1 MLTTLL
7 SLSKAMK
14 PNTTT
19 TEKILVQHSENS
31 SQMND
36 GNQESNTTVS
46 FQAVQ
51 ESNTTVSLQAVQE
64 SNTTVSLQAV
74 QESNTTVSFQ
84 AVQESNTIVSFD
96 SFLSFETCEYRM
108 NYAEREG

>member
-1 MLTTLL
+1 
-7 SLSKAMK
+7 MK
-14 PNTTT
+14 PNTTN
-19 TEKILVQHSENS
+19 TETILVQQESENS

-36 GNQESNTTVS
+36 GN
-46 FQAVQ
+46 
-51 ESNTTVSLQAVQE
+51 QE

-84 AVQESNTIVSFD
+84 AVQDSNTTVSFD